1 MKFII
6 IFGPQAVGKMT
17 VGHELEKITGLK
29 LFHNHMTIELVANFF
44 SYGTPSGKRLV
55 RLFRNEIFKEVAS
68 SDLEGLI
75 FTYIWAFNDKADWDY
90 VDSVAKIFRDKGG
103 DVYYVELEADVDERL
118 RRNKTEHR
126 LLHKPTKR
134 NLDFSENDIKKSML
148 KHRMN
153 SEKGEVKEKN
163 YLRIDNTYLEADDVA
178 LKIKNEFK
186 L

>member
-1 MKFII
+1 M
-6 IFGPQAVGKMT
+6 
-17 VGHELEKITGLK
+17 
-29 LFHNHMTIELVANFF
+29 
-44 SYGTPSGKRLV
+44 
-55 RLFRNEIFKEVAS
+55 
-68 SDLEGLI
+68 
-75 FTYIWAFNDKADWDY
+75 
-90 VDSVAKIFRDKGG
+90 AKIFKDKGG

-178 LKIKNEFK
+178 LKIKSEFK